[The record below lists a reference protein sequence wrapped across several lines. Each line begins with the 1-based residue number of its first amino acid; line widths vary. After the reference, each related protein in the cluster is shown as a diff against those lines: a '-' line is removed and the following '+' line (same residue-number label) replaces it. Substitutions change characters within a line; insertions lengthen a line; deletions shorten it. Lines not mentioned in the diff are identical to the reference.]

1 MVARGADEKARKGA
15 GAGELWLEHGSGR
28 GKNKEKKPRGRGF
41 WHGGGPCSA
50 RRGHMRAPARILAA
64 APGYRSTGR
73 R

>member
-28 GKNKEKKPRGRGF
+28 GKNIEKKPQGHRF
-41 WHGGGPCSA
+41 WHGGGLCSA
-50 RRGHMRAPARILAA
+50 RHGHMCAPARILAA
-64 APGYRSTGR
+64 APVYRSTGR

>member
-28 GKNKEKKPRGRGF
+28 GKNKEKKPRGRRF
-41 WHGGGPCSA
+41 WHGGGLCSA
-50 RRGHMRAPARILAA
+50 RHGHMCSLARILAA
-64 APGYRSTGR
+64 VPGYRSTGR